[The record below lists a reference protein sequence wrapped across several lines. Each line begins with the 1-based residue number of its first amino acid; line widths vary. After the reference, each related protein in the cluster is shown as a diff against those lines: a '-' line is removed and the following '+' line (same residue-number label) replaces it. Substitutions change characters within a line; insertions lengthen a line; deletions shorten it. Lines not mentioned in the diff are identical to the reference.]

1 MTVIDLRSDTVT
13 QPTDAMRQAMAT
25 AEVGDDV
32 LDEDPTLHRLQDMA
46 AEKLGKEA
54 ALFLPSGTMGNLV
67 SLLTHCQRGDE
78 VILGE
83 RSHIFINEV
92 GGLSAVGGI
101 HPHTVPN
108 EADGTLDLER
118 LQKAIR
124 HSDLHYPPTRLICLE
139 NTHNYCHGSPL
150 PLPYMKSVA
159 ALARDHG
166 LKLHVDGAR
175 IFNAAV
181 ALKVD
186 VKDLAAE
193 ADSVMFSLSKGLSAP
208 VGSLI
213 CGTGEWVR
221 NARKWRKMLGGGMR
235 QAGHLAAAGI
245 TALENQVER
254 LADDHQNAHTLA
266 VGLAGIT
273 GLALDPAQVKT
284 NIVFFQIKHPQ
295 ITPDQFLKRLHQQGV
310 QVLLIEQGL
319 FRAVLNRHV
328 SAENVDATLKI
339 IKEILN

>member
-1 MTVIDLRSDTVT
+1 MKVIDLRSDTIT
-13 QPTDAMRQAMAT
+13 QPTETMRQAMAA

-32 LDEDPTLHRLQDMA
+32 LDEDPSIHRLQDLA

-92 GGLSAVGGI
+92 GGLSALGGM
-101 HPHTVPN
+101 HPHIVPN
-108 EADGTLDLER
+108 EDDGTIDLGH

-124 HSDLHYPPTRLICLE
+124 HPELHYPPTRVICLE

-150 PLPYMKSVA
+150 PLPYMKNVA

-175 IFNAAV
+175 IFNAATALGV
-181 ALKVD
+181 A
-186 VKDLAAE
+186 VKDLVAD
-193 ADSVMFSLSKGLSAP
+193 ADSVMFCLSKGLSAP

-213 CGTGEWVR
+213 CGTGPWIG

-245 TALENQVER
+245 TAMEDQVER

-273 GLALDPAQVKT
+273 GLALDPALVKT
-284 NIVFFQIKHPQ
+284 NIVFFQLEHPK
-295 ITPDQFLKRLHQQGV
+295 ITPDQFLERLNQRGV
-310 QVLLIEQGL
+310 KVLLIEEGL

-328 SAENVDATLKI
+328 SAENVDSALKL

>member
-1 MTVIDLRSDTVT
+1 MKVIDLRSDTIT
-13 QPTDAMRQAMAT
+13 QPTETMRQAMAA

-32 LDEDPTLHRLQDMA
+32 LDEDPSIHRLQDLA

-92 GGLSAVGGI
+92 GGLSALGGM
-101 HPHTVPN
+101 HPHIVPN
-108 EADGTLDLER
+108 EDDGTIDLGH

-124 HSDLHYPPTRLICLE
+124 HPELHYPPTRVICLE

-150 PLPYMKSVA
+150 PLPYMKNVA

-175 IFNAAV
+175 IFNAATALGV
-181 ALKVD
+181 A
-186 VKDLAAE
+186 VKDLVAD
-193 ADSVMFSLSKGLSAP
+193 ADSVMFCLSKGLSAP

-213 CGTGEWVR
+213 CGTGQWIG

-245 TALENQVER
+245 TAMEDQVER

-273 GLALDPAQVKT
+273 GLALDPALVKT
-284 NIVFFQIKHPQ
+284 NIVFFQLEHPK
-295 ITPDQFLKRLHQQGV
+295 ITPDQFLERLNQRGV
-310 QVLLIEQGL
+310 KVLLIEEGL

-328 SAENVDATLKI
+328 SAENVDSALKL

>member
-1 MTVIDLRSDTVT
+1 MKVIDLRSDTVT
-13 QPTDAMRQAMAT
+13 QPTETMRQAMAT

-32 LDEDPTLHRLQDMA
+32 LDEDPTIHRLQDLA
-46 AEKLGKEA
+46 AEKLGKQA

-67 SLLTHCQRGDE
+67 SLLTHAQRGDE
-78 VILGE
+78 VLLGE

-92 GGLSAVGGI
+92 GGLSAVGGM
-101 HPHTVPN
+101 HPHIVPN
-108 EADGTLDLER
+108 EDDGTIDIER
-118 LQKAIR
+118 LKQAIR
-124 HSDLHYPPTRLICLE
+124 HPELNYPPTRVICLE

-150 PLPYMKSVA
+150 PVAYLKSVA
-159 ALARDHG
+159 ALAREHG

-181 ALKVD
+181 ALGVD
-186 VKDLAAE
+186 VKDLAAD
-193 ADSVMFSLSKGLSAP
+193 ADSVMFCLSKGLSAP

-213 CGTGEWVR
+213 CGTGPWIG

-245 TALENQVER
+245 TALQDQVDR

-266 VGLAGIT
+266 SGLAGIT

-284 NIVFFQIKHPQ
+284 NIVFFQLNHPK
-295 ITPDQFLKRLHQQGV
+295 ITPGQFLEHLNQRGV
-310 QVLLIEQGL
+310 QVHLIKEGL
-319 FRAVLNRHV
+319 FRAVLNRQI
-328 SAENVDATLKI
+328 SAEDVDSALKI
-339 IKEILN
+339 IREILN